1 MNNFLKIQGLYK
13 SFQSG
18 TEKLRI
24 LIDLSL
30 RLKEGEMLAV
40 TGASGSGKSTFLHLV
55 GGMDR
60 ADAGEIIL
68 AGQKV
73 TRLEGQQ
80 LAQFRNSKIGFIFQ
94 FHHLLPE
101 FSALENVMF
110 PLLLRRIPFAE
121 ARTRAHALLDAE
133 ARTRAHALLDEVG
146 LADRSHHKPGQLSGG
161 EQQRVAVARALVGKP
176 SLLLGDEPTGN
187 LDEHTA
193 ESIYELLLDIQ
204 RRHHLTSIIVT
215 HNPKLAALCSLEKR
229 LEEGKLV

>member
-121 ARTRAHALLDAE
+121 ARTRAHALLD
-133 ARTRAHALLDEVG
+133 EVG

>member
-1 MNNFLKIQGLYK
+1 MNNFLKIQGLCK

-18 TEKLRI
+18 NEKLRI

-30 RLKEGEMLAV
+30 QLKKGEMLAV

-60 ADAGEIIL
+60 ADAGEILL

-73 TRLEGQQ
+73 TRLEGHQ
-80 LAQFRNSKIGFIFQ
+80 LAQFRNSKIGFVFQ

-121 ARTRAHALLDAE
+121 ARTRAHALLD
-133 ARTRAHALLDEVG
+133 EVG
-146 LADRSHHKPGQLSGG
+146 LGDRAHHKPGQLSGG
-161 EQQRVAVARALVGKP
+161 EQQRVAVARALVGQP

-193 ESIYELLLDIQ
+193 EAIYELLLDIH

>member
-1 MNNFLKIQGLYK
+1 MHNFLKIQGLYK

-18 TEKLRI
+18 SEKLRI

-30 RLKEGEMLAV
+30 QLKKGEMLAV

-60 ADAGEIIL
+60 ADAGEILL

-101 FSALENVMF
+101 FSALENAMF

-121 ARTRAHALLDAE
+121 ARTRAHALLDE
-133 ARTRAHALLDEVG
+133 MG
-146 LADRSHHKPGQLSGG
+146 LADRVHHKPGQLSGG
-161 EQQRVAVARALVGKP
+161 EQQRVALARALVGKP

-193 ESIYELLLDIQ
+193 EAIYELLLDIH

-229 LEEGKLV
+229 LVEGKLV

>member
-1 MNNFLKIQGLYK
+1 MSNFLKIQGLYK

-18 TEKLRI
+18 SEKLRI

-30 RLKEGEMLAV
+30 QLKKGEMLAV

-60 ADAGEIIL
+60 ADAGEILL

-110 PLLLRRIPFAE
+110 PLLLRRIPFSK
-121 ARTRAHALLDAE
+121 ARTRAHV
-133 ARTRAHALLDEVG
+133 LLDEVG

-193 ESIYELLLDIQ
+193 EAIYELLLDIH

-229 LEEGKLV
+229 LQEGKLV

>member
-40 TGASGSGKSTFLHLV
+40 TGASGSGKSTLLHLV

-80 LAQFRNSKIGFIFQ
+80 LAKFRNSKIGFIFQ

-121 ARTRAHALLDAE
+121 ARTRAHALLD
-133 ARTRAHALLDEVG
+133 EVD

>member
-1 MNNFLKIQGLYK
+1 MNNFLKIKGLYK

-18 TEKLRI
+18 NEKLLI

-30 RLKEGEMLAV
+30 QLKEGEMLAV

-60 ADAGEIIL
+60 ADAGEIYL

-121 ARTRAHALLDAE
+121 S
-133 ARTRAHALLDEVG
+133 RTRAHALLDEVG
-146 LADRSHHKPGQLSGG
+146 LADRTHHKPGQLSGG

-193 ESIYELLLDIQ
+193 EAIYELLLDIH

>member
-121 ARTRAHALLDAE
+121 S
-133 ARTRAHALLDEVG
+133 RTRAHALLDEVG

>member
-121 ARTRAHALLDAE
+121 ARTRAHALLD
-133 ARTRAHALLDEVG
+133 EVD

-193 ESIYELLLDIQ
+193 ESIYELLLDIH

>member
-18 TEKLRI
+18 SEKLRI

-30 RLKEGEMLAV
+30 RLKQGEMLAV

-60 ADAGEIIL
+60 ADAGEISL

-101 FSALENVMF
+101 FSALENLMF

-121 ARTRAHALLDAE
+121 ARTRAHV
-133 ARTRAHALLDEVG
+133 LLDEVG

>member
-40 TGASGSGKSTFLHLV
+40 TGASGSGKSTLLHLV

-73 TRLEGQQ
+73 TRLKGQQ

-121 ARTRAHALLDAE
+121 ARTRAHALLD
-133 ARTRAHALLDEVG
+133 EVD

-215 HNPKLAALCSLEKR
+215 HNPKLAALCTLEKR

>member
-18 TEKLRI
+18 SEKLRI

-30 RLKEGEMLAV
+30 QLKEGEMLAV

-60 ADAGEIIL
+60 ADEGEIFL

-73 TRLEGQQ
+73 THLEGQQ
-80 LAQFRNSKIGFIFQ
+80 LARFRNSKIGFIFQ

-121 ARTRAHALLDAE
+121 ARTRAHALLD
-133 ARTRAHALLDEVG
+133 EVG

-176 SLLLGDEPTGN
+176 RLLLGDEPTGN

-193 ESIYELLLDIQ
+193 EAIYELLLDIH

>member
-13 SFQSG
+13 SFRSG
-18 TEKLRI
+18 SEKLRI

-30 RLKEGEMLAV
+30 QLKEGEMLAV

-60 ADAGEIIL
+60 ADAGEIFL
-68 AGQKV
+68 AGQQV

-121 ARTRAHALLDAE
+121 ARTRAHV
-133 ARTRAHALLDEVG
+133 LLDEVG
-146 LADRSHHKPGQLSGG
+146 LADRAHHKPGQLSGG

-193 ESIYELLLDIQ
+193 ETIYELLLDIH

>member
-121 ARTRAHALLDAE
+121 ARI
-133 ARTRAHALLDEVG
+133 RAHALLDEVG

-215 HNPKLAALCSLEKR
+215 HNPKLAALCSLEKH

>member
-1 MNNFLKIQGLYK
+1 MSNFLTIQGLYK

-18 TEKLRI
+18 SEKLRI

-30 RLKEGEMLAV
+30 QLKEGEMLAV

-60 ADAGEIIL
+60 ADAGEIFL

-73 TRLEGQQ
+73 TRLEGLQ
-80 LAQFRNSKIGFIFQ
+80 LAQYRNSKIGFIFQ

-101 FSALENVMF
+101 FSAVENVMF

-121 ARTRAHALLDAE
+121 ARTRAQV
-133 ARTRAHALLDEVG
+133 LLDEVG

-161 EQQRVAVARALVGKP
+161 EQQRVAVARALVGQP

-193 ESIYELLLDIQ
+193 ESIYKLLLDIHH
-204 RRHHLTSIIVT
+204 RHHLTSIIVT

>member
-1 MNNFLKIQGLYK
+1 MSNFLEIQGLYK

-18 TEKLRI
+18 DEKLRI

-30 RLKEGEMLAV
+30 QLKQGTMMAV

-60 ADAGEIIL
+60 ADAGQISL
-68 AGQKV
+68 AGEEV
-73 TRLEGQQ
+73 TLLEGQQ
-80 LAQFRNSKIGFIFQ
+80 LAQFRNRQIGFIFQ

-110 PLLLRRIPFAE
+110 PLLLRRVPFSE
-121 ARTRAHALLDAE
+121 ARE
-133 ARTRAHALLDEVG
+133 RAHALLDEVG
-146 LADRSHHKPGQLSGG
+146 LGDRAHHKPGQLSGG

-193 ESIYELLLDIQ
+193 EAIYELLLDIH
-204 RRHHLTSIIVT
+204 RRHKLTSIIVT
-215 HNPKLAALCSLEKR
+215 HNPKLAALCGLKKSLH
-229 LEEGKLV
+229 EGKLV

>member
-121 ARTRAHALLDAE
+121 ARTRAHALLD
-133 ARTRAHALLDEVG
+133 EVG

-193 ESIYELLLDIQ
+193 ESIYALLLDIQ

>member
-121 ARTRAHALLDAE
+121 ARTRAHALLD
-133 ARTRAHALLDEVG
+133 EVG

-193 ESIYELLLDIQ
+193 EAIYELLLDIH

>member
-18 TEKLRI
+18 SEKLRI

-30 RLKEGEMLAV
+30 QLKEGEMLAV

-60 ADAGEIIL
+60 ADAGEIFL

-110 PLLLRRIPFAE
+110 PLLLRRIPFGE
-121 ARTRAHALLDAE
+121 ARTRAHV
-133 ARTRAHALLDEVG
+133 LLDEVG

-193 ESIYELLLDIQ
+193 EAIYELLLDIH

-215 HNPKLAALCSLEKR
+215 HNPKLAALCSSEKC
-229 LEEGKLV
+229 LQEGKLV

>member
-1 MNNFLKIQGLYK
+1 LQ
-13 SFQSG
+13 
-18 TEKLRI
+18 
-24 LIDLSL
+24 
-30 RLKEGEMLAV
+30 LKEGEMLAV

-60 ADAGEIIL
+60 ADAGEIFL

-73 TRLEGQQ
+73 TRLEGLQ
-80 LAQFRNSKIGFIFQ
+80 LAQYRNSKIGFIFQ

-101 FSALENVMF
+101 FSAVENVMF

-121 ARTRAHALLDAE
+121 ARTRAQV
-133 ARTRAHALLDEVG
+133 LLDEVG

-193 ESIYELLLDIQ
+193 EEIYELLLDIH

-229 LEEGKLV
+229 LEDGKLV

>member
-73 TRLEGQQ
+73 TRLEGRQ

-110 PLLLRRIPFAE
+110 PLLLRRTPFAE
-121 ARTRAHALLDAE
+121 ARIS
-133 ARTRAHALLDEVG
+133 AHALLDEVG

>member
-18 TEKLRI
+18 SEKLRI

-30 RLKEGEMLAV
+30 RLKQGEMLAV

-60 ADAGEIIL
+60 ADAGEISL

-121 ARTRAHALLDAE
+121 SRTRAQ
-133 ARTRAHALLDEVG
+133 ALLDEVG

-193 ESIYELLLDIQ
+193 ESIYKLLLDIHH
-204 RRHHLTSIIVT
+204 RHHLTSIIVT